1 MNDKCRL
8 ILCSCVLALALPVA
22 AAAQD
27 RPTDEAAALE
37 GDLGV
42 AYSVTDGSPVLQADH
57 LGVFCFEPAL
67 LIVDRA
73 EEQVVLDSLGA
84 SDLGDG
90 TWEVPDEETGEVV
103 VAKVQYASGV
113 YGTAETS
120 ENLDEASGTARLSSS
135 LPTVSAQSLSI
146 LPIRWNRCQRI
157 RRGYACGTLG
167 SCPGGCFSGYK
178 YAHLGNHLV
187 CRRTGNFF
195 DLCVERLRPV
205 CRLDR
210 YTCRDCTGPIT
221 GSWLNYRWVCATF

>member
-8 ILCSCVLALALPVA
+8 ILCSCLLVLALPLA

-27 RPTDEAAALE
+27 SPTDEAAALE

-42 AYSVTDGSPVLQADH
+42 AYSVTDGSPVLQVDH

-73 EEQVVLDSLGA
+73 EEKTVLESLGA
-84 SDLGDG
+84 NDLGDG

-113 YGTAETS
+113 YGTGDVEG
-120 ENLDEASGTARLSSS
+120 SGTASSLSSA
-135 LPTVSAQSLSI
+135 LPTVSVQNLSI

-167 SCPGGCFSGYK
+167 SCPGGCFGGYQ
-178 YAHLGNHLV
+178 YAHIGNHLV
-187 CRRTGNFF
+187 CRWTGNFF

-205 CRLDR
+205 CRLNR